1 MKVTLKIFFSISFIL
16 IIFFWSSFDND
27 EESVIIDENL
37 ISEKES
43 NFTQE
48 KNEPDQIEISEL
60 IHTEVLPAIPNKQ
73 DKFEEK
79 KLPLE
84 NETLDSIVSFE
95 EKKLPL
101 VNETSDSIVS
111 EKNSEDKT
119 EQKFEDELEFRSDR
133 LWYEIGSTSPYTGI
147 VIRKNYNGSVKSK
160 IQINNGV
167 PFGMILE

>member
-43 NFTQE
+43 NFTHE
-48 KNEPDQIEISEL
+48 KNEPDQIEISEF

-73 DKFEEK
+73 DK
-79 KLPLE
+79 
-84 NETLDSIVSFE
+84 FE

>member
-27 EESVIIDENL
+27 EESVITDEIL

-43 NFTQE
+43 NFTHE

-60 IHTEVLPAIPNKQ
+60 IHNEVLPANPNKQ
-73 DKFEEK
+73 DKFEEN
-79 KLPLE
+79 KLPLV
-84 NETLDSIVSFE
+84 NETLDSIVS
-95 EKKLPL
+95 
-101 VNETSDSIVS
+101 
-111 EKNSEDKT
+111 EKNFEDIT
-119 EQKFEDELEFRSDR
+119 VQKSEDELEFRSDR

-167 PFGMILE
+167 PFGLILE

>member
-1 MKVTLKIFFSISFIL
+1 MKITLKIFFSISFIL

-73 DKFEEK
+73 DK
-79 KLPLE
+79 L
-84 NETLDSIVSFE
+84 E

-101 VNETSDSIVS
+101 VNETLDSIVS

-167 PFGMILE
+167 PFGMILEWALCTIMNVWNHA

>member
-43 NFTQE
+43 NFTHE

-84 NETLDSIVSFE
+84 NE
-95 EKKLPL
+95 K
-101 VNETSDSIVS
+101 SDSIVS

-167 PFGMILE
+167 PFGLILE

>member
-27 EESVIIDENL
+27 EESVITDEIL

-43 NFTQE
+43 NFTHE

-60 IHTEVLPAIPNKQ
+60 IHNEVLPANPNKQ
-73 DKFEEK
+73 DKFEENK
-79 KLPLE
+79 LPLVNETLDSIVSFEENKLPLE
-84 NETLDSIVSFE
+84 NETLDSIVS
-95 EKKLPL
+95 
-101 VNETSDSIVS
+101 
-111 EKNSEDKT
+111 EKNFEDIT
-119 EQKFEDELEFRSDR
+119 VQKSEDELEFRSDR

-167 PFGMILE
+167 PFGLILE

>member
-1 MKVTLKIFFSISFIL
+1 MKITLKIFFSISFIL

-73 DKFEEK
+73 DK
-79 KLPLE
+79 L
-84 NETLDSIVSFE
+84 E

-101 VNETSDSIVS
+101 VNETLDSIVS

>member
-27 EESVIIDENL
+27 EESVIVEENL
-37 ISEKES
+37 IYEKES
-43 NFTQE
+43 NFTHE

-79 KLPLE
+79 KLPL
-84 NETLDSIVSFE
+84 
-95 EKKLPL
+95 

-111 EKNSEDKT
+111 EKISEDKT

-133 LWYEIGSTSPYTGI
+133 LWYEIGSISPYTGI